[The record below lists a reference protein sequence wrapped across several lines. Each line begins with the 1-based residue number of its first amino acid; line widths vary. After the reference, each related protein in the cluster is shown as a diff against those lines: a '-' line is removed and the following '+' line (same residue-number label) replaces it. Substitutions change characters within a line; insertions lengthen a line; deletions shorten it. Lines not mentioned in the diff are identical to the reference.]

1 VHYGVPDGSYA
12 TDPDGAARVFECR
25 AMVAAL
31 NTEAGLRV
39 VLDVVYNHTHGSGAH
54 GRESVLDKVRA
65 RCSAEG
71 EGEGAL
77 EEHGAGGSR
86 VEREEAAWSGRKP
99 RGAGGGER
107 IHQRRKSCESD
118 E

>member
-86 VEREEAAWSGRKP
+86 VVRVGVKGFTSDAKVANRTSRVGH
-99 RGAGGGER
+99 GATENGP
-107 IHQRRKSCESD
+107 
-118 E
+118 